1 MFTLHRQTS
10 RVCVSWVRP
19 STLPS
24 RSPAARPAREPRV
37 SPGVFGSSTRLIH
50 MTTRVASLCSAS
62 VNQGMLI
69 RPRRLLNF
77 QVSTFNTAKT
87 NGEILTDPHTQT
99 RHGRTGRTSQN
110 RRRPARRGDGPRPRP
125 GSKSPKLYQRTG
137 YACGRVG
144 HDQSVRR
151 RSAHSPTHDTRATR
165 PSHLSPDGTDG
176 RGFVSMIPTMARHC
190 CIDLTK

>member
-10 RVCVSWVRP
+10 RFCVSWDRPHSHLGLPPRVRP
-19 STLPS
+19 ANRVCRHECSD
-24 RSPAARPAREPRV
+24 PAH
-37 SPGVFGSSTRLIH
+37 GLIH

-69 RPRRLLNF
+69 RPRWLLNF

-87 NGEILTDPHTQT
+87 NGEILTDPRTQT
-99 RHGRTGRTSQN
+99 RHGHTGRTSQN
-110 RRRPARRGDGPRPRP
+110 GRRPARRGDGPRPRP

-190 CIDLTK
+190 CIDITK